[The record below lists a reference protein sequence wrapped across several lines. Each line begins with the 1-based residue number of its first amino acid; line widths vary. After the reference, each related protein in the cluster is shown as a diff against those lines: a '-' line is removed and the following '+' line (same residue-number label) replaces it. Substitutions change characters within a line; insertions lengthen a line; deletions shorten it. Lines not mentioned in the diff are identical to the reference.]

1 VEALRAA
8 QVEARALEALMG
20 QAAREEWVTTT
31 QMLEEALQTVQ
42 TLQTSEREA
51 KALAKRMTAK
61 ARKEQVRAALGSKLT
76 HSLSPEL

>member
-51 KALAKRMTAK
+51 KA
-61 ARKEQVRAALGSKLT
+61 RKEQVRAALGSKLT